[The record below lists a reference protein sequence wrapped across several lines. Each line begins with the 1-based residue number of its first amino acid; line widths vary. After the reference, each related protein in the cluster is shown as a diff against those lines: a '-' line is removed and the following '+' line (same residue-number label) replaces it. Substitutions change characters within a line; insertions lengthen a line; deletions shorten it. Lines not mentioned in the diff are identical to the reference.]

1 LPTQRQP
8 LGWRCFFF
16 GLSYGLVFFLSFG
29 PNALF
34 IFSLMEFIRIAILD
48 MYNNAPN
55 EGMRCIRQL
64 LARGEAENG
73 VPFQV
78 DTYNVRAEN
87 ALPGLD
93 YDLYISSGGPGSPLY
108 SDEVWEPRY
117 FAFIDALLA
126 HNQTNDNKK
135 HLLLICHSFQLV
147 SRHLG
152 LGQVSRR
159 KSTSFGVLPVH
170 LTTEGLADPVLQG
183 LPDPFYI
190 VDSRDYQLTD
200 LDSERLEALGA
211 EVLCLEKE
219 RPHVPLQ
226 RAIMAIR
233 FTPEVLGT
241 QFHPEAD
248 GEGMLRYMLTDERK
262 QQVITAY
269 GEAKYEE
276 MVRLLADP
284 STIEYTESVIVPAF
298 LRRALAQVSQLSV
311 A

>member
-1 LPTQRQP
+1 MTKP
-8 LGWRCFFF
+8 
-16 GLSYGLVFFLSFG
+16 
-29 PNALF
+29 
-34 IFSLMEFIRIAILD
+34 IRIAILD
-48 MYNNAPN
+48 MYNNAAN

-64 LARGEAENG
+64 LHRGAAEAG
-73 VPFQV
+73 VAFQV

-87 ALPGLD
+87 QLPGLD
-93 YDLYISSGGPGSPLY
+93 YDAYISSGGPGSPLA
-108 SDEVWEPRY
+108 SDEPWEARY
-117 FAFIDALLA
+117 FTFIDALLL
-126 HNQTNDNKK
+126 HNRTQPVKK

-152 LGQVSRR
+152 VGEVGKR

-170 LTTEGLADPVLQG
+170 LTAAGAAEPVFAG
-183 LPDPFYI
+183 LPEPFYA
-190 VDSRDYQLTD
+190 VDSRDYQLTN
-200 LDSERLEALGA
+200 LHPERLAQLGGT
-211 EVLCLEKE
+211 VLCLEKD
-219 RPHVPLQ
+219 RPHVPLA

-248 GEGMLRYMLTDERK
+248 GEGMLRYMLTEDRK
-262 QQVITAY
+262 QQVIITY

-284 STIEYTESVIVPAF
+284 DTIEHTESIVVPTF
-298 LRRALAQVSQLSV
+298 LRRALAHLVSVPAL

>member
-1 LPTQRQP
+1 MP
-8 LGWRCFFF
+8 
-16 GLSYGLVFFLSFG
+16 S
-29 PNALF
+29 
-34 IFSLMEFIRIAILD
+34 IRIAILD

-64 LARGEAENG
+64 LSRGAIENG
-73 VPFQV
+73 LPFSV
-78 DTYNVRAEN
+78 DTFNVRAEN
-87 ALPGLD
+87 EMPGLN
-93 YDLYISSGGPGSPLY
+93 YDIYISSGGPGSPLA
-108 SDEVWEPRY
+108 STEAWELRY
-117 FAFIDALLA
+117 FAFIDSLLA
-126 HNQTNDNKK
+126 HNQTHDHKK

-152 LGQVSRR
+152 IGEVSRR

-170 LTTEGLADPVLQG
+170 LTAAGRSEPVFEGLPE
-183 LPDPFYI
+183 PFFV
-190 VDSRDYQLTD
+190 VDSRDYQLAH
-200 LDSERLEALGA
+200 LNYARLAELGA

-219 RPHVPLQ
+219 RPHVPLA
-226 RAIMAIR
+226 RAVMAIR

-269 GEAKYEE
+269 GEVKYDE

-284 STIEYTESVIVPAF
+284 DTIEHTESIILPTF
-298 LRRALAQVSQLSV
+298 LRRAVAQVAQLT
-311 A
+311 AA